1 MDVGL
6 ATNFN
11 NVKNNQDDDTL
22 SDWIKSR
29 KTQRRIETVGPMLE
43 EAGLDKQ
50 LAANPKYVIPS
61 NINIENGDKF
71 NDAVLSNDSNF
82 IAAAKVLWQMNE
94 NAEAKKL
101 KSDQNFYGA
110 ENLDTQYRT
119 PYNPTNYKEMPQNDN
134 DWGKYGIEMMGWFN
148 YNIPHMA
155 LDTSRLSKAAPQER
169 IAFYYMMN
177 AYDKLG
183 LSWNGTKRFFMGVL
197 ADPSTYLGLSIL
209 GLGVREAGK
218 ALSKKGVNAGLLE
231 LAKTASV
238 TGTEGAA
245 YSAIDNYMRQDV
257 AIGAGAQEKFDL
269 SEFLTATTIGTT
281 ASATIG
287 AGAPAVGMAI
297 NKLRK

>member
-148 YNIPHMA
+148 YNIPKMGLEA
-155 LDTSRLSKAAPQER
+155 TQ
-169 IAFYYMMN
+169 
-177 AYDKLG
+177 LG

>member
-6 ATNFN
+6 ALNFD

-50 LAANPKYVIPS
+50 LAADPKYVIPS
-61 NINIENGDKF
+61 NINIENGDKL
-71 NDAVLSNDSNF
+71 NDAALASDPNF
-82 IAAAKVLWQMNE
+82 IAAAKVLWQMNK
-94 NAEAKKL
+94 NAEDKEFKKY
-101 KSDQNFYGA
+101 QNFYGE
-110 ENLDTQYRT
+110 ENVDTQYRT

-177 AYDKLG
+177 AYDQLG
-183 LSWNGTKRFFMGVL
+183 MSWNGTKRFFTGVL

-209 GLGVREAGK
+209 GLGIRETGK
-218 ALSKKGVNAGLLE
+218 VLSKKGVNAGLMK
-231 LAKTASV
+231 LAKTSGV
-238 TGTEGAA
+238 TATEGAA

-257 AIGAGAQEKFDL
+257 AIGGGAQEKFNL
-269 SEFLTATTIGTT
+269 SEFLTTTTIGTA
-281 ASATIG
+281 ASATLG
-287 AGAPAVGMAI
+287 GVAPAVGMAI